1 MSFKAV
7 INESEKH
14 TVWHRAVYILSSI
27 DEKIRITIT
36 DEEII
41 LWALNPSLTTSCKVK
56 FEKEFFE
63 VLEFRPYEIIFG
75 DSGLQIVTDSRG
87 KDHKL
92 YSFHINAKYLEMMSR
107 KPENGTVRQ
116 FSIAINNTTNCPDT
130 LTNRL
135 LVHVESDSLICKEYS
150 AQFQP
155 IKYEPIVIN
164 LRYKK
169 RFLDEFKA
177 SVQHDVPTGR
187 LDPNLIEVYQAAE
200 HELSTSLFND
210 DVNIQ
215 NSEENDSDNTEIN
228 MISCNYNLI
237 RNFVE
242 NCNVNLTDQI
252 DLRIGSKNLTLTAF
266 TKSITD
272 KNGSILRR
280 AVRVS
285 NMFQTSDLELCCI
298 LTDEDQ
304 IDESAKG
311 NKSSYKKIVFK
322 SKEFKSFLS
331 MTNAWNNLRGNTA
344 DIVNIWFCSPG
355 EPIVMEMTKAG
366 VKIELSEV
374 TDGNS
379 YSGKPQTMYA
389 DGDANTNIRQVSPS
403 RNVSGARNGT
413 NDVQSPSLKPLIP
426 SNMLHPRETGIRDT
440 RLSPLKQIIDEQSDD
455 NKRSSRYN
463 DLNPRK
469 LFMEED
475 SQQHSYDNGGVNS
488 RRELP
493 FQNNHGI
500 GSSTDNSMSNYR
512 STVTNEN
519 MLLPPE
525 RSETTIGWGKRKS
538 DSLDDESNSEGSI
551 DKNCAN
557 DKKSILQREKRRYVN
572 KPDKKNE
579 KDNEGFG
586 PTQMTTAKDIF
597 G

>member
-36 DEEII
+36 DEEVI
-41 LWALNPSLTTSCKVK
+41 LWALNPSLTTLCKVK
-56 FEKEFFE
+56 FEKGFFE
-63 VLEFRPYEIIFG
+63 SLEFRPYEIIFG

-135 LVHVESDSLICKEYS
+135 LVHVESDSLLCKEFS

-177 SVQHDVPTGR
+177 SIQHDMSTER

-210 DVNIQ
+210 DINIQ
-215 NSEENDSDNTEIN
+215 DTAENDSDESEIN
-228 MISCNYNLI
+228 MISCNYSLI

-242 NCNVNLTDQI
+242 NCNVNLTDEI

-298 LTDEDQ
+298 LTEEDEA
-304 IDESAKG
+304 DEARKG
-311 NKSSYKKIVFK
+311 TKSSYKKIVFK

-331 MTNAWNNLRGNTA
+331 MTNAWNNLRGNMA
-344 DIVNIWFCSPG
+344 DIVNIWFCAPG
-355 EPIVMEMTKAG
+355 EPVVMEMAKAG

-379 YSGKPQTMYA
+379 YTGKPQTMYR
-389 DGDANTNIRQVSPS
+389 DTGSNTNIRQVSPP
-403 RNVSGARNGT
+403 RNMSGARKDT

-426 SNMLHPRETGIRDT
+426 SNMLQPRDTIIRDT
-440 RLSPLKQIIDEQSDD
+440 RLSPLKHTIDETSNE
-455 NKRSSRYN
+455 NKRSSRYK
-463 DLNPRK
+463 DLSPKK
-469 LFMEED
+469 LFIGED
-475 SQQHSYDNGGVNS
+475 SQQFSNDVNEIN
-488 RRELP
+488 RNYPKLH
-493 FQNNHGI
+493 NMNAVNTNV
-500 GSSTDNSMSNYR
+500 TDNMSDYR
-512 STVTNEN
+512 SSVTNDN
-519 MLLPPE
+519 ITLPPE

-538 DSLDDESNSEGSI
+538 DLMDDESNSESSTS
-551 DKNCAN
+551 KNDAR
-557 DKKSILQREKRRYVN
+557 DKKAILQREKRRYVN
-572 KPDKKNE
+572 KRNNNE
-579 KDNEGFG
+579 ENENEEFG

>member
-7 INESEKH
+7 ISESEKH

-41 LWALNPSLTTSCKVK
+41 LWALNPSQTTLCKVK

-63 VLEFRPYEIIFG
+63 LLEFRPYEIIFG

-135 LVHVESDSLICKEYS
+135 LVHVESDSLISKEYS

-155 IKYEPIVIN
+155 IRYEPIVIN

-210 DVNIQ
+210 DINIQ
-215 NSEENDSDNTEIN
+215 DSAENDSEDTEIN

-242 NCNVNLTDQI
+242 NCNVNLTDEI

-298 LTDEDQ
+298 LTEEDQ
-304 IDESAKG
+304 ADEGRKG

-331 MTNAWNNLRGNTA
+331 MSNAWNNLRGNTA
-344 DIVNIWFCSPG
+344 DIVNIWFCTPG
-355 EPIVMEMTKAG
+355 EPVVMEMTKAG

-379 YSGKPQTMYA
+379 YVGKPQTMYT
-389 DGDANTNIRQVSPS
+389 DRGPSTNIRQISPS

-426 SNMLHPRETGIRDT
+426 SNMLHPHEKTIRDT
-440 RLSPLKQIIDEQSDD
+440 RLSPLKQTIDVQSNE
-455 NKRSSRYN
+455 NKRSFRYK
-463 DLNPRK
+463 DLNPKK
-469 LFMEED
+469 LFMEEN
-475 SQQHSYDNGGVNS
+475 SQQFSYDNVDMSRKTKAFQNGNPVNS
-488 RRELP
+488 SADD
-493 FQNNHGI
+493 NM
-500 GSSTDNSMSNYR
+500 TDYR
-512 STVTNEN
+512 SSVTNDN
-519 MLLPPE
+519 IILQPE

-538 DSLDDESNSEGSI
+538 DSIDDESGSEVSI
-551 DKNCAN
+551 DKKRAN

-572 KPDKKNE
+572 RRNQSGE
-579 KDNEGFG
+579 RDNEGFG
-586 PTQMTTAKDIF
+586 PTQMSTAKDIF
-597 G
+597 E